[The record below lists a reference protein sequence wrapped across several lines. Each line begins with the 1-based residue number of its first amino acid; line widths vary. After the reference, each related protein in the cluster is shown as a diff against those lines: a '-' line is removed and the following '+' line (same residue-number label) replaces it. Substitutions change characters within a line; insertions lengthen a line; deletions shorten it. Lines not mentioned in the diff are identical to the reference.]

1 MGETVICLG
10 LYADLDTA
18 ERDFDAL
25 GDLAQSRLI
34 DLHDAAVVEREQ
46 DGTVRMSDRTKHHGA
61 AEGAI
66 LGGGFGLIAILFPP
80 VGAAALAVGVAGGA
94 AAGGVGEHLFRG
106 LTEHQ
111 AKELGSLLGKGD
123 VSLIAVTDDASRAT
137 VLDAMGRALER
148 SHLTAEVSK
157 ESLKAA
163 VEEARKAAPPGDAT

>member
-10 LYADLDTA
+10 LYGDLDTA

-46 DGTVRMSDRTKHHGA
+46 DGTVKMSDRTKRHGA
-61 AEGAI
+61 AEGAL
-66 LGGGFGLIAILFPP
+66 LGGGFGLIAIIFPP
-80 VGAAALAVGVAGGA
+80 VGAAALAVGTVGGA
-94 AAGGVGEHLFRG
+94 AVGGLGQHLFRG

-111 AKELGSLLGKGD
+111 AEELGSFLGKGD
-123 VSLIAVTDDASRAT
+123 VSLVAVTDEKSRAT
-137 VLDAMGRALER
+137 VLDAMGGALER
-148 SHLTAEVSK
+148 SDLTAEVSK

-163 VEEARKAAPPGDAT
+163 VEEARKAGPPGDAT